1 MGWHARCA
9 GAAGGRLIALDQ
21 DAAYA
26 NAISPGWPNVLHASC
41 KSTRIV
47 VAAHAQRRGLATRLH
62 NDLIRT
68 AHAAAQPRVVCEV
81 HRVPPNPASLA
92 FHRQLGFAP
101 IGEASLAGGKHV
113 VYLEKRL

>member
-1 MGWHARCA
+1 M
-9 GAAGGRLIALDQ
+9 
-21 DAAYA
+21 
-26 NAISPGWPNVLHASC
+26 
-41 KSTRIV
+41 
-47 VAAHAQRRGLATRLH
+47 AAHAQRRGLATRLH